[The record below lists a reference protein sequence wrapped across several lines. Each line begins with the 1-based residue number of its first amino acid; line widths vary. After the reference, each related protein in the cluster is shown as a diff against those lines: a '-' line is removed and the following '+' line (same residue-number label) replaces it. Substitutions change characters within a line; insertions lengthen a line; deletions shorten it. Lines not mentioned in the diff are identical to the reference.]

1 MPIVDNPDIPLD
13 NKQLR
18 MYDSTGKFSRMS
30 VDETIARGQN
40 KWKGWKCSAGV
51 RGLYIDYDGNI
62 WNGNCASA
70 NQYSKVHTQKVTE
83 FTEKA
88 FPEDVTEI
96 WRQYRESVI
105 GADFSDLRIKWI
117 NENTEGGWATAGGP
131 NWREKEQHQKLTAEI
146 SRLEEEFFVKKIGD
160 SSNFWYNQWKKDP
173 DNWKWTSTL
182 DDMSSTWGLLGNI
195 REGVNIPEEYATCP
209 FNSCGCGADV
219 ILSKAK
225 TDEHLKMLD
234 VTANGHAGTV
244 RVQNYTTDPIQE
256 GIAMEMNF
264 SIPYQILWDLGR
276 RCNYSCDYCWPA
288 VHSSTEKFHDF
299 EKVINTINM
308 ISDHWSKGQSI
319 RWNFGGGEPTMHPKF
334 IEILK
339 YLKSKGHWILVT
351 TNGARS
357 NKFWRE
363 ASKYINSVNMS
374 AHFASMD
381 LYRGNE
387 DRFVENCKIIM
398 DQHDQKDDDHWL
410 EIKLMVP
417 SGFLDRAQLLRDR
430 LLEIP
435 QWHTPGANGRP
446 KGEISLVPIRDITN
460 SSELTEYSD
469 NEIEFFRNQ
478 S

>member
-1 MPIVDNPDIPLD
+1 MPITPNPDIPLD

-18 MYDSTGKFSRMS
+18 MYDEAGKFIRMS
-30 VDETIARGQN
+30 VDETIAREQN

-70 NQYSKVHTQKVTE
+70 NQYSKIHTQRVTE
-83 FTEKA
+83 FTDKA
-88 FPEDVTEI
+88 FPEDVTEL
-96 WRQYRESVI
+96 WKKYRESII
-105 GADFSDLRIKWI
+105 GADGSEERKDWLNK
-117 NENTEGGWATAGGP
+117 NTEAGWPMPKT
-131 NWREKEQHQKLTAEI
+131 NWENSEQQIKLMAEI
-146 SRLEEEFFVKKIGD
+146 ARLEDEFFVKKIGD
-160 SSNFWYNQWKKDP
+160 SNNFWYKEWSKDP
-173 DNWKWTSTL
+173 DNWKWISTL
-182 DDMSSTWGLLGNI
+182 EDISSTWGLLGNVT
-195 REGVNIPEEYATCP
+195 EGINIPEEYVTCP

-244 RVQNYTTDPIQE
+244 RAQNYTTAPIQE
-256 GIAMEMNF
+256 GVAMEMNF

-288 VHSSTEKFHDF
+288 VHSNTEQFHDF
-299 EKVINTINM
+299 EKVINTIDM
-308 ISDHWSKGQSI
+308 LSDNWSNGQPI

-334 IEILK
+334 MEILK

-357 NKFWRE
+357 TKFWRE
-363 ASKYINSVNMS
+363 ASQYINSVNMS

-387 DRFVENCKIIM
+387 DRFIENCKIIM

-435 QWHTPGANGRP
+435 QWHTFGANGRP
-446 KGEISLVPIRDITN
+446 KGEISLVPIRDISN
-460 SSELTEYSD
+460 ASELTKYSD